1 MKIKAYAKIN
11 ITLDIPKIREDGYH
25 ELCSVFQTVSLHD
38 ELEIQISESDKNEI
52 VLTCD
57 TPNVPCD
64 ERNLCWK
71 AVAVFTEK
79 YGIKNKKISIE
90 LKKNIPS
97 GAGLGGGSSDCA
109 ETLKALNKL
118 LEVNASNEELEKIG
132 VKLGADV
139 PFFIKGGTQLAEG
152 IGEKLTELKLPYPE
166 TSLVILKPEAE
177 LPTVNIYKIFDNLPK
192 ESLPEASTEK
202 FLAEISKGDIN
213 SFKLITNMLEPAAK
227 TLCPE
232 IEEVEKFLL
241 EKGAVSSM
249 MTGSGSAV
257 FGIFTNVNKAAEA
270 LEAAKHNKKII
281 FGTMC
286 RFI

>member
-1 MKIKAYAKIN
+1 M
-11 ITLDIPKIREDGYH
+11 
-25 ELCSVFQTVSLHD
+25 
-38 ELEIQISESDKNEI
+38 EIQISESDKNEI